1 LSASSLNHKDTK
13 PMTNT
18 TPQAKHTPT
27 RWLTGRNY
35 EDKLTIDVYEQV
47 SPTEQK
53 TVARY
58 CTPEHAHLIA
68 AAPEMLEALERMLQW
83 LIDVEESHG
92 EPIPTKYKE
101 RIQKAPMIESV
112 KQAIKK
118 AKGQ

>member
-1 LSASSLNHKDTK
+1 
-13 PMTNT
+13 MTNT
-18 TPQAKHTPT
+18 TQKNQHTAGP
-27 RWLTGRNY
+27 WESDEFGVVISTGNICDSICETY
-35 EDKLTIDVYEQV
+35 LYKSGSDKLKEIVPDWEGR
-47 SPTEQK
+47 QK
-53 TVARY
+53 AN
-58 CTPEHAHLIA
+58 AKLIA

-101 RIQKAPMIESV
+101 RLQKAPMIEAV